1 MLIFCLNIT
10 VTPFTPMSLS
20 FLFDSF
26 LIQAAAGPNVFT
38 YFAQSNL
45 AGKVVIFILC
55 ICSIIAWTV
64 MLGKYL
70 DLSKLRSQNQRYER
84 LLSKETNLLAL
95 DPERPGRGSGPYY
108 NIFREAIEAFYR
120 YGEDVASNDTHRAS
134 LRMGHVENALQ
145 RGVAEQ
151 TVRYE
156 SKMVV
161 LSSIVTGAPFLGLL
175 GTVWGVMDAFGG
187 ITSGTGTASL
197 QSLAPGVSGA
207 LLTTVAGLVVAIPSV
222 FGYNYLLQQTK
233 ISVVELENFASS
245 VADRLELDSQ
255 AATN

>member
-1 MLIFCLNIT
+1 MGVICISFMNALI
-10 VTPFTPMSLS
+10 TPD
-20 FLFDSF
+20 LFF
-26 LIQAAAGPNVFT
+26 IQAAANANVFT
-38 YFAQSNL
+38 YFAQSNF
-45 AGKVVIFILC
+45 AGKVIIL
-55 ICSIIAWTV
+55 ILALCSVIAWSV

-70 DLSKLRSQNQRYER
+70 DLSRLRAQNLRYER
-84 LLSKETNLLAL
+84 LLSKEAHLLAL
-95 DPERPGRGSGPYY
+95 DPSLPGKGAGPFY
-108 NIFREAIEAFYR
+108 NLVREGLEAFAR
-120 YGEDVASNDTHRAS
+120 YGGDLADTDTHRVS

-156 SKMVV
+156 TKMV
-161 LSSIVTGAPFLGLL
+161 LLGSIVTGAPFLGLL

-187 ITSGTGTASL
+187 MAGTGSASL

-233 ISVVELENFASS
+233 IAVVELENFAST
-245 VADRLELDSQ
+245 VADRIELEAQ
-255 AATN
+255 AAANS